1 MPDQT
6 SQNPLVDENLLM
18 YEQVSPQIKDS
29 TVSGV
34 EQGMILQF
42 ADGSVQAC
50 NRAAQSI
57 LETMKEQLIGWD
69 LREAICEDGSPF
81 PAETHPALLA
91 LKTGKSCSN
100 VIMGLHK
107 PNREIVWL
115 LLSSEPLFQQQG
127 SEPYAVVIN
136 FIDITVDKSRQ
147 SESKS
152 SSPKKEDA
160 YVADA
165 LIKLRLTNEQFELA
179 STMVNCFIYN
189 WDLKRRFVERTQGFT
204 RLLGYTPAEAE
215 PTAAW
220 WRSRIHPDDRQRIR
234 NQFKASLAQGD
245 RYSMEYRLRHRDNYY
260 VWVQDQGFAVR
271 TGDQI
276 VRIVG
281 ITTDISDRK
290 QTEEALRQ
298 SEEHYRY
305 LTDAI
310 PEIVFSTD
318 AAGRSEYVNQRWHEY
333 SWTYSRRN
341 YWLRLAQ
348 SGASR

>member
-18 YEQVSPQIKDS
+18 SEQVSPQIKDS

-81 PAETHPALLA
+81 LAETHPALLA

-152 SSPKKEDA
+152 SSPKK
-160 YVADA
+160 
-165 LIKLRLTNEQFELA
+165 KTH
-179 STMVNCFIYN
+179 M
-189 WDLKRRFVERTQGFT
+189 
-204 RLLGYTPAEAE
+204 
-215 PTAAW
+215 
-220 WRSRIHPDDRQRIR
+220 
-234 NQFKASLAQGD
+234 
-245 RYSMEYRLRHRDNYY
+245 
-260 VWVQDQGFAVR
+260 
-271 TGDQI
+271 
-276 VRIVG
+276 
-281 ITTDISDRK
+281 
-290 QTEEALRQ
+290 
-298 SEEHYRY
+298 
-305 LTDAI
+305 
-310 PEIVFSTD
+310 
-318 AAGRSEYVNQRWHEY
+318 
-333 SWTYSRRN
+333 
-341 YWLRLAQ
+341 
-348 SGASR
+348 